1 MLLSHVVA
9 SHLVL
14 TLSKKIDCEMCE
26 WQTFH
31 DWLADDVPMLHQ
43 ILVEVHKAPKNAV
56 DFFDSLE
63 ADGYMRFHKEPNI
76 QVST

>member
-1 MLLSHVVA
+1 
-9 SHLVL
+9 
-14 TLSKKIDCEMCE
+14 MCE

-31 DWLADDVPMLHQ
+31 DWLADDIPLLHQ
-43 ILVEVHKAPKNAV
+43 ILIEVHKAPKEYVV

-76 QVST
+76 QVSSMLCDVSKDLSLSKLITKSIF